1 MERKCKLN
9 TLCLSWNGIGDLDP
23 TSEEAGSESL
33 SHELV
38 EMLANTKA
46 LTELDLSHCRIGSS
60 LGISASQHRTPQM
73 QIMHTHTHTH
83 TQMRKRA
90 RSLSSTRASIFY
102 FLHKLR

>member
-1 MERKCKLN
+1 VERNCKLN

-83 TQMRKRA
+83 TNAQ
-90 RSLSSTRASIFY
+90 TRALPLFHTCKH
-102 FLHKLR
+102 FLFLT